1 MSAPPPSRNDE
12 PARADDG
19 ADAGCTVRDEAAA
32 RCPVDRLAE
41 TAALLRI
48 AQRAGGVGAFQWWP
62 DTGAMDVTEEYRS
75 IFGLDPDVHVTAE
88 LVVSLMH
95 PDDQPLSGPA
105 TLARGGSE
113 VGFAQYRIRRA
124 DTGEE
129 RWIARNGEMWAPEN
143 DVPRFVGVIYDITRE
158 KRGEQRLRADQAT
171 LEASNTKLAKTVAQ
185 RTIER
190 DRMWE
195 VSQDPF
201 VIFDRDFNHIA
212 VSPAFTTMLGWTE
225 EEMIHNPPRDLIHP
239 DDLAHTRR
247 VRDRLRAG
255 ERVNRSEN
263 RARHKDGTWRW
274 LAWTAVP
281 DGDRIYAVA
290 RDVTAVKARVNE
302 IAAANA
308 ALQQQ
313 IAERE
318 RVEATL
324 RQMQRLEAVGQLTAG
339 VAHDFNNL
347 LTVIMGNLASL
358 ARTSAD
364 PVVQRRIAM
373 MESAALRGASLTSQL
388 LAFSRRQRLDARVV
402 DLNDT
407 VAGMRDLLD
416 SSIGG
421 TVALS
426 TALSPGLWP
435 ALVDATQIE
444 LVILNLAINARDA
457 MAVGGSLTIGTA
469 NRTLAQPVGDTPAG
483 DYVVVM
489 VADTGTGMTKE
500 VAAKAFEPFFTT
512 KEVGRGSGL
521 GLAQVYGFAKQSGGG
536 VILDTE
542 PGRGTTVSVLLPRA
556 GLEADSASPVLPAV
570 AAAWSGQSCRVLLV
584 DDDDA
589 VREVSACLLQEL
601 GCTVQQAASGQA
613 ALAAVDGW
621 TAQTLPDLVLLDFA
635 MPGMNGV
642 EVAAAVRAR
651 YPALPIVFVTGYA
664 DLSAL
669 AAVDRTLVLQKPY
682 REPQLRAIL
691 ERVLGPNFAGNEA
704 GHSCAVAV

>member
-1 MSAPPPSRNDE
+1 MSALPPQHTDQ
-12 PARADDG
+12 ATD
-19 ADAGCTVRDEAAA
+19 TVSTPRQ
-32 RCPVDRLAE
+32 PVDLLAE

-62 DTGAMDVTEEYRS
+62 ATGEMDVTDEYRA
-75 IFGLDPDVHVTAE
+75 IFGLGPTQRVTAD
-88 LVVSLMH
+88 LVVGQMH
-95 PDDQPLSGPA
+95 PDDQVLSGPA
-105 TLARGGSE
+105 TLKAGGQVGLAR
-113 VGFAQYRIRRA
+113 FRIRRA

-129 RWIARNGEMWAPEN
+129 RWIARNGEMWHPPN
-143 DVPRFVGVIYDITRE
+143 DTPRFVGVIYDITRE
-158 KRGEQRLRADQAT
+158 KRDEARLRANQAT
-171 LEASNTKLAKTVAQ
+171 LEASNTKLEQTVVE

-190 DRMWE
+190 DRMWH

-201 VIFDRDFNHIA
+201 VIFDRDFNHLA
-212 VSPAFTTMLGWTE
+212 VSPAFTRILGWTE
-225 EEMIHNPPRDLIHP
+225 QEMLLGPPPDLIHP
-239 DDLAHTRR
+239 DDRAHAHR
-247 VRDRLRAG
+247 VRERLRAG

-263 RARHKDGTWRW
+263 RVRHRDGSWRW
-274 LAWTAVP
+274 FAWTAVP
-281 DGDRIYAVA
+281 EGDRIYAVA
-290 RDVTAVKARVNE
+290 RDVTAVKQRVNE

-347 LTVIMGNLASL
+347 LTVIVGNLDSL
-358 ARTSAD
+358 ARSSDD
-364 PVVQRRIAM
+364 PAVKRRVALMEQAAM
-373 MESAALRGASLTSQL
+373 RGAALTSQL
-388 LAFSRRQRLDARVV
+388 LAFSRRQRLDAQVV

-407 VAGMRDLLD
+407 VRGMRDLLD
-416 SSIGG
+416 SSIGR

-435 ALVDATQIE
+435 ALVDPTQIE

-457 MAVGGSLTIGTA
+457 MAVGGSLTIGTL
-469 NRTLAQPVGDTPAG
+469 NRTLDEPIGDTPPG
-483 DYVVVM
+483 DYVVVS
-489 VADTGTGMTKE
+489 VADTGTGMTPE

-512 KEVGRGSGL
+512 KEIGRGSGL

-536 VILDTE
+536 VILDTV

-556 GLEADSASPVLPAV
+556 SEHAGTTPTPATP
-570 AAAWSGQSCRVLLV
+570 ATSTTWPGRSCRVLLV

-589 VREVSACLLQEL
+589 VREVSASLLQEL
-601 GCTVQQAASGQA
+601 GCIVEQADSGEA
-613 ALAAVDGW
+613 ALAALEQW
-621 TAQTLPDLVLLDFA
+621 TEPTTPDLVLLDFA

-642 EVAAAVRAR
+642 EVATAIRTR
-651 YPALPIVFVTGYA
+651 LPALPIVFATGYA

-669 AAVDRTLVLQKPY
+669 STIERCHVLQKPY
-682 REPQLRAIL
+682 REPQLRTVL
-691 ERVLGPNFAGNEA
+691 ERAL
-704 GHSCAVAV
+704 CART